1 MKAISIGNRY
11 EIHEDSLKSYDKL
24 PVNTYTVRFDKMTGF
39 YLMLRPDLAVKEKVY
54 GIHPEKADKVLH
66 TFSMFDRNLG
76 IILSGPKGIG
86 KSLFARLL
94 ATKAQAAGYPVI
106 IVDQYIPGI
115 AAYMASIDQEVV
127 FLFDEFDKTFEG
139 IRPGDNEADPQ
150 TGLLSM
156 FDGTGHG
163 KKLFVI
169 TCNGLQKLSDYLV
182 NRPGRFHYHFRF
194 EYPTSE
200 EIQAYLNDN
209 LDAEYA
215 SEIPKVVFFSRK
227 VALNY
232 DCLRAI
238 VFELNLGAPFEK
250 AIQDLNIINLNK
262 ENYDLTLYF
271 TDGTTLKAWKVP
283 LDLFDL
289 EANERICLYDENGEY
304 MGTVEF
310 DPTLC
315 IYDPRSN
322 GTVVTAEH
330 LILHY
335 ADPIDNS
342 KVEKFKALQPDYLL
356 IEHVSERRLHYLT
369 GKRNN
374 RSSDKRWRHPS
385 VGDSELPF

>member
-1 MKAISIGNRY
+1 MKIVHTAGTYRIFESNL
-11 EIHEDSLKSYDKL
+11 ETYDQL
-24 PVNTYTVRFDKMTGF
+24 PTGF
-39 YLMLRPDLAVKEKVY
+39 YQVMFSKGSGFFLSNFHPLSVAHKVYGNHKEKVN
-54 GIHPEKADKVLH
+54 KVMRS
-66 TFSMFDRNLG
+66 FNAFQRNLG
-76 IILSGPKGIG
+76 VILSGSKGTG
-86 KSLFARLL
+86 KTLFSRLL
-94 ATKAQAAGYPVI
+94 ANEMVIAGFPVI
-106 IVDQYIPGI
+106 VVKDYVPGLADFI
-115 AAYMASIDQEVV
+115 DSIDQEVMV
-127 FLFDEFDKTFEG
+127 LFDEFDKTFGG

-156 FDGTGHG
+156 FDGTGNG
-163 KKLFVI
+163 KRLFVI
-169 TCNGLQKLSDYLV
+169 TCNGLQKLSEYLV

-238 VFELNLGAPFEK
+238 VFELNLGVPFEK

-262 ENYDLTLYF
+262 ENYDLTLHF

-289 EANERICLYDENGEY
+289 EADKQVSLYDENGEY
-304 MGTVEF
+304 TGIVEF

-315 IYDPRSN
+315 TYDPRSN

-335 ADPIDNS
+335 ADPVDNS
-342 KVEKFKALQPDYLL
+342 EVEKFKALQPDYLL
-356 IEHVSERRLHYLT
+356 IEHVLERRLHYLT